1 MLSIGW
7 AKKLPQRKVN
17 ACHPRDPCNILSR
30 ALGSNLHASAPT
42 RTLIDD
48 SGVIPFLCGL
58 DSHGDVESKGSWND
72 GSQRPT
78 DLLPIIQRQC
88 LIFVKAFVLNSSPL
102 IHYKEDLN
110 VHNGGYV
117 YGYRLETRSGRL
129 RLIFRWK

>member
-1 MLSIGW
+1 MSNPKGLGTMEANVQ
-7 AKKLPQRKVN
+7 AK
-17 ACHPRDPCNILSR
+17 
-30 ALGSNLHASAPT
+30 
-42 RTLIDD
+42 
-48 SGVIPFLCGL
+48 
-58 DSHGDVESKGSWND
+58 
-72 GSQRPT
+72 T